1 MDDNNFRDTVGGA
14 LLTIGVALTG
24 ILTHLKRRSRK
35 VEEPAARPI
44 TGNGNGNGI
53 AEQVRIIGQG
63 NQDLVAYYRERVI
76 SLEAQLAEKGKE
88 NEDLMEK
95 LMQENQKDADLQATV
110 KYLQLQVQS
119 VPILEKQLAA
129 LQQQVIELQRG
140 AR

>member
-1 MDDNNFRDTVGGA
+1 MDDNSFRDTVGGA

-24 ILTHLKRRSRK
+24 ILTHLKRKGRK
-35 VEEPAARPI
+35 AEEPAAKP
-44 TGNGNGNGI
+44 TNGNGNGI

-140 AR
+140 R

>member
-24 ILTHLKRRSRK
+24 ILTHLKRKGRK
-35 VEEPAARPI
+35 AEEPAIKP
-44 TGNGNGNGI
+44 TNGNGNGNGI

-140 AR
+140 TR